1 VSLALTNAR
10 FANLIPAG
18 HNGRSGMHDEGFRWL
33 ELWRELHF
41 SFGGAPAAKIVAR
54 ISNRVRLYFCTS
66 PVPLLQIEICS
77 LTRLKNTGKRLSR
90 GFTVGVK
97 LRASV
102 EVGLD
107 APPKAFSGYP
117 LALPSKEAGTHVAA
131 VAALS
136 PV

>member
-1 VSLALTNAR
+1 MPALQISSLPVTTAEAECMTR
-10 FANLIPAG
+10 G
-18 HNGRSGMHDEGFRWL
+18 SGGSSYGENCIFP
-33 ELWRELHF
+33 
-41 SFGGAPAAKIVAR
+41 SGGAPAAKIVAR

>member
-1 VSLALTNAR
+1 MPALQISSLPVTTAEAECMTR
-10 FANLIPAG
+10 G
-18 HNGRSGMHDEGFRWL
+18 SGGSSYGENCIFPSGGGSGSENRGAHIEP
-33 ELWRELHF
+33 REAVLLH
-41 SFGGAPAAKIVAR
+41 
-54 ISNRVRLYFCTS
+54 L
-66 PVPLLQIEICS
+66 VPLLQIEICS